1 MHRFLGFLG
10 PPGRSYAPFLRGLG
24 DRYMSVTSRFR
35 GLGHLHCSWRGGQR
49 FLSTPCL
56 LCSRVV
62 GRVLSP
68 SISTTKCTQLLC
80 LVSLVLV
87 VPSHFPADPCRLM
100 LGWAAGGC
108 AVSRLSRR
116 ISFLRWGC
124 PVVWVACTVSYPL
137 WCKKH
142 ATFLNE
148 TVS

>member
-10 PPGRSYAPFLRGLG
+10 PPGRSYAPFLRGLS

-35 GLGHLHCSWRGGQR
+35 GLGHAVTDIG
-49 FLSTPCL
+49 L

-100 LGWAAGGC
+100 DNAGDGLQGVVLCLGCLAESRFLGG
-108 AVSRLSRR
+108 
-116 ISFLRWGC
+116 G
-124 PVVWVACTVSYPL
+124 VVWYG
-137 WCKKH
+137 WH
-142 ATFLNE
+142 APFLILAGAKSMQYFLMGRFLNAR
-148 TVS
+148 T

>member
-35 GLGHLHCSWRGGQR
+35 GLGHVDCNRYWAVLARG
-49 FLSTPCL
+49 
-56 LCSRVV
+56 
-62 GRVLSP
+62 LSP

-80 LVSLVLV
+80 LVSCSCCAISL
-87 VPSHFPADPCRLM
+87 PCRPLQVD
-100 LGWAAGGC
+100 AGMGCRGDC
-108 AVSRLSRR
+108 AVSRLCCR

-142 ATFLNE
+142 ATFLND

>member
-10 PPGRSYAPFLRGLG
+10 PPGRSYTPFLRGLG

-35 GLGHLHCSWRGGQR
+35 GLGQR

-124 PVVWVACTVSYPL
+124 PVVWVAYTVSYPL
-137 WCKKH
+137 WCKKPSK
-142 ATFLNE
+142 FLNA